1 MRCETEM
8 THSFI
13 AHTSPG
19 RSRVFALVR
28 SPADELEAVTTLG
41 AGDLHLT
48 GELVSALNSFLYD
61 RDDSA
66 LGKVLDRV
74 PKPVRMAAQQYL
86 RNRCEPVMGAFT
98 EYGPVEV
105 VREAVYFSQIDAELE
120 EYLESAYMIG
130 LGIRM
135 SNERLRDGGV
145 GWVIRLLNDEVSVRA
160 SAEPRTWA
168 LPEGA
173 KLVRTWTSR
182 QMTGSVSPVRGAL
195 QVAVDATDRGRW
207 VRIHTL
213 LHSRYDVDF
222 EGSGTSEF
230 VVDVFDSPI
239 PLKQRGE

>member
-1 MRCETEM
+1 M
-8 THSFI
+8 
-13 AHTSPG
+13 
-19 RSRVFALVR
+19 
-28 SPADELEAVTTLG
+28 TTLG

-74 PKPVRMAAQQYL
+74 PKPVRMATQQYL
-86 RNRCEPVMGAFT
+86 KDKCEPVMGAFT
-98 EYGPVEV
+98 ECGPVEV
-105 VREAVYFSQIDAELE
+105 VREAVYFDGIDEELE
-120 EYLESAYMIG
+120 EYLEGAYAIG

-135 SNERLRDGGV
+135 SNKRKRHGGV
-145 GWVIRLLNDEVSVRA
+145 RWVIQLLNDEVSVPA

-168 LPEGA
+168 IPAGA
-173 KLVRTWTSR
+173 KLARTWTSK
-182 QMTGSVSPVRGAL
+182 QQAGGAGPVRGAL
-195 QVAVDATDRGRW
+195 QVAEDATDQGQW

-230 VVDVFDSPI
+230 VVDVFDAPI
-239 PLKQRGE
+239 PLEQLGE